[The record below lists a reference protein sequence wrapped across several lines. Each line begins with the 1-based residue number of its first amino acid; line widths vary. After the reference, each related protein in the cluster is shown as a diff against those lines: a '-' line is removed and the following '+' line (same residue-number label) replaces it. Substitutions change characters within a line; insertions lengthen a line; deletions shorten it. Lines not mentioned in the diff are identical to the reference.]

1 MTVYFGAEQTPE
13 AKASGVLVIFSPTRS
28 ICITIIVSRNSVKL
42 HCFDTKYMIWYRIF
56 FENSTIIL
64 SMNAMQNFI
73 YEKQFC

>member
-1 MTVYFGAEQTPE
+1 MRNYLEIKNEKLRIKNFGAKP
-13 AKASGVLVIFSPTRS
+13 I
-28 ICITIIVSRNSVKL
+28 ITIIVSRNSVKL

-64 SMNAMQNFI
+64 SMNVMQNCI